1 MQTDNLIPLGDEEI
15 IELLLNNTAD
25 VDHKDINGENAL
37 HAAAQSG
44 LEESISMDISNNQT

>member
-44 LEESISMDISNNQT
+44 LEETISMDISNNQT